1 MIRRKKRPSL
11 IVPTS
16 SMGDIAFLL
25 IIFFMLASTFMKS
38 ANITAEHASSENIE
52 QQDSALVSITVDAD
66 GKIWY
71 QGQECSSMELES
83 LMAEYAQ
90 DHTNKPVHVLV
101 DKNQPRKVYMPVI
114 QAISASGAKM
124 VLTGDP
130 EEN

>member
-1 MIRRKKRPSL
+1 
-11 IVPTS
+11 
-16 SMGDIAFLL
+16 
-25 IIFFMLASTFMKS
+25 
-38 ANITAEHASSENIE
+38 
-52 QQDSALVSITVDAD
+52 
-66 GKIWY
+66 
-71 QGQECSSMELES
+71 
-83 LMAEYAQ
+83 MAEYAQ